1 MRSVRFVPLSSHGI
15 VMEPSY
21 SEKLIINPYTIPLSG
36 LYSFDKEQI
45 SLFRVFTQAYILN

>member
-1 MRSVRFVPLSSHGI
+1 
-15 VMEPSY
+15 MEPSY
-21 SEKLIINPYTIPLSG
+21 SEKLIINPHTIPLSG